1 MTSGAITASK
11 PTRDIPQGSSTATS
25 VPSPSE
31 SRRLDGR
38 FLNKGSK
45 KRLRYTMQ
53 FRFDMS
59 EACDEAIHDL
69 PQSPIKNATD
79 YFNTLYASHDIAHK

>member
-1 MTSGAITASK
+1 MTGGEITASK
-11 PTRDIPQGSSTATS
+11 YTRAIPQEPSITAS